1 MYRLSLFRSVASARV
16 KNEGWQTAFA
26 QAVSHAACGNP
37 EDARHALLAYQASAQ
52 ADEHAAELAEALA
65 PFMPREALQLLNG
78 RERLS
83 RALAV
88 ALLLRNGEHEHA
100 QGLLGALP
108 VEALRAC
115 PDLWLLQTNAFGGV
129 PAEQLD
135 RLNAYLAAHGLSPV
149 QLRDGDKPPS
159 PVNVVQAQVPVAVQG
174 PLVTVLMTT
183 FRTGGRAA
191 VAIESVLAQSY
202 RNLELIVVDDASGD
216 ETPALVEALARRDAR
231 VRLMVLP
238 RNVGTF
244 AAKLIGLSQARGEFV
259 TCHDSDDWS
268 HSEKIA
274 RQVAPLLEDERLVCT
289 MSNWVRM
296 HDDGQ
301 FYARQVY
308 PLTRLNPSSPLFRR
322 ERVLRE
328 AGAWDCVRT
337 GADSEFLAR
346 LRVVFGPR
354 AIRKIAQPLS
364 FGSHRADSLM
374 TCSRTGYTDTGLSPQ
389 RLDYWEAWSHWH
401 IAQLAKGRKP
411 HVPPDAVAAAKARP
425 FPVPD
430 ALNVPVA
437 DVEACL
443 RDLRHQS
450 THN

>member
-1 MYRLSLFRSVASARV
+1 MYRLGMYATVAQAKPRES
-16 KNEGWQTAFA
+16 GWQVHFA
-26 QAVSHAACGNP
+26 KAVSCSATGQQACAK
-37 EDARHALLAYQASAQ
+37 DALRAFLAGAPAKERQL
-52 ADEHAAELAEALA
+52 ELAEALA
-65 PFMPREALQLLNG
+65 QFFPTEALTLADAVQDPPTSLISALCL
-78 RERLS
+78 RDAQHT
-83 RALAV
+83 RAQ
-88 ALLLRNGEHEHA
+88 ALLGSTT
-100 QGLLGALP
+100 P
-108 VEALRAC
+108 EALRAC
-115 PDLWLLQTNAFGGV
+115 PDLWLLQTNAFGGT
-129 PAEQLD
+129 PAEQLE

-202 RNLELIVVDDASGD
+202 RNLEIIVVDDASGD
-216 ETPALVEALARRDAR
+216 QTPALVEALARRDAR
-231 VRLMVLP
+231 VRLLVLP

-244 AAKLIGLSQARGEFV
+244 AAKLIGLSQAQGKFV

-268 HSEKIA
+268 HPEKIA

-289 MSNWVRM
+289 VSNWVRM

-364 FGSHRADSLM
+364 LGSHRADSLM
-374 TCSRTGYTDTGLSPQ
+374 TCSRTGYTETGLSPQ

-430 ALNVPVA
+430 GLNVPVA

-443 RDLRHQS
+443 RELRRQS